1 MKKLKLLFLALII
14 LFSCDTGD
22 KSPDTNFKIIHVSAE
37 SSRASRED
45 SDGFGVR
52 IVRRL
57 DWFKRLSFEA
67 AESAARRGRLP
78 GDVEKLPKVLNFREV
93 DDRNEVAL

>member
-37 SSRASRED
+37 SSRASRETLTG
-45 SDGFGVR
+45 SEYALFG
-52 IVRRL
+52 
-57 DWFKRLSFEA
+57 DWIDLK
-67 AESAARRGRLP
+67 
-78 GDVEKLPKVLNFREV
+78 D
-93 DDRNEVAL
+93 